1 MWVEIPQIH
10 SLEQLSSVHPLA
22 GDVGCN
28 FLGLQF
34 VALLFVHPHTGV
46 WVEILMHIV
55 VHCSINVH
63 PHTGMWVVILPNMHL
78 HH

>member
-46 WVEILMHIV
+46 WVV
-55 VHCSINVH
+55 INSGVYLCNDISSS
-63 PHTGMWVVILPNMHL
+63 PYGDVN
-78 HH
+78 

>member
-34 VALLFVHPHTGV
+34 VALLFVHPHAGV
-46 WVEILMHIV
+46 WVEMFFKVQKNRIE
-55 VHCSINVH
+55 
-63 PHTGMWVVILPNMHL
+63 
-78 HH
+78 